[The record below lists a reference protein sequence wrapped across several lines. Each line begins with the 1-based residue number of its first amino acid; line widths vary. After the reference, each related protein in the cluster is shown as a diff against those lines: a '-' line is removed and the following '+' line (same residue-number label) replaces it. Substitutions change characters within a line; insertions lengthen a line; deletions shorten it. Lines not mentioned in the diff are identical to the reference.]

1 MKMRTFKLRISTP
14 DGDLFSGE
22 AVKITLRG
30 AEGDLAIL
38 KDHIPFVTSVMPGK
52 CVVTL
57 SGGEEKEGKTD
68 GGLLT
73 VSKDIVTL
81 LSGSFSW

>member
-1 MKMRTFKLRISTP
+1 MSVFRLKISTP
-14 DGDLFSGE
+14 EGDLFSGE
-22 AVKITLRG
+22 VEKITLRG
-30 AEGDLAIL
+30 AEGDLAVL
-38 KDHIPFVTSVMPGK
+38 KGHTPFVTSVKAGK

-57 SGGEEKEGKTD
+57 NDGEEREGKTD

-73 VSKDIVTL
+73 VSKDLVTL